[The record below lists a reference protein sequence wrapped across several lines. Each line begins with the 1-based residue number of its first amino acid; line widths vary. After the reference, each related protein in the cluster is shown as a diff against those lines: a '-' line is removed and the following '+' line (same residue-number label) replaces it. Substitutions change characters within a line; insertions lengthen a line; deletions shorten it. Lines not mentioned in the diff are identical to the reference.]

1 MNMYRRVTRHRPVVQ
16 REAEYGRRKAEVAR
30 IKARREEERFR
41 YLHLR

>member
-1 MNMYRRVTRHRPVVQ
+1 MGSNRRIARHRSVVQ
-16 REAEYGRRKAEVAR
+16 REAEHSRRKHELAR

>member
-1 MNMYRRVTRHRPVVQ
+1 MEFQRRAARHRPVVQ
-16 REAEYGRRKAEVAR
+16 REAEYSRRKSELAR

>member
-1 MNMYRRVTRHRPVVQ
+1 MEFQRRAARHRPVVQ
-16 REAEYGRRKAEVAR
+16 REAEYGRRKAELAR